1 MISVL
6 LGVLLFVYGSLA
18 PGMALAWVLLRDPE
32 PEVLLTLGA
41 TLGIFAL
48 PTLHFVLAIL
58 LGSHI
63 STGSI
68 VAVATAILGATYAL
82 HKRRLH

>member
-1 MISVL
+1 MTSVL

-32 PEVLLTLGA
+32 PEVLITLGA
-41 TLGIFAL
+41 TLGIFAI
-48 PTLHFVLAIL
+48 PTVHFVVAVL

-63 STGSI
+63 SAWSI
-68 VAVATAILGATYAL
+68 IGVASVILGASYGL
-82 HKRRLH
+82 HKRRMI